1 MSDIELT
8 LISSLFNDL
17 FPVHRSIAGPG
28 LRKSLNILSDKFD
41 LDIVEYP
48 SRLDC
53 FGWVTPDEW
62 NPRQAWIKDS
72 KGNYIVNYEHSNL
85 HLVSHSIPIDLQI
98 DGLSL
103 RNYLHFSSL
112 HPDLIPYV
120 TAYYSPTWGF
130 CLTQDQY
137 SNIQDNEEYHVYI
150 DASSYPGS
158 MTGLVS
164 KLESTNQR
172 NTKSYLISSYLC
184 HPSLANDNLSGPILA
199 CLLWQRLRTIPNLKN
214 NWYLQISPE
223 TIGALAWLKSN
234 EQISKDLKGA
244 FVCTTCA
251 GPGRLGYKD
260 SFDTSSTI
268 SEAAHLAFRD
278 LDIDPKYYPFVPD
291 GSDERQFSSPAYR
304 IPCIT
309 ITKDKYYE
317 YEYYHTSGDNLNY
330 VSAEALLESLEV
342 YWRIVLMLE
351 DNTKFLRKSLSGET
365 RLGPHGLY
373 PQVSGHVNQNTI
385 DQQLSAL
392 AWVDWSGDGT
402 KDLISLAKLS
412 GLPFDQLKI
421 ACDKLI
427 KAGIGESNA
436 N

>member
-1 MSDIELT
+1 MSKSEVKIVY
-8 LISSLFNDL
+8 SLFNDM
-17 FPVHRSIAGPG
+17 FQIHRSIAGPG
-28 LRKSLNILSDKFD
+28 LRKSLTILSDKFD

-53 FGWVTPDEW
+53 FGWVIPDEW

-72 KGNYIVNYEHSNL
+72 NGNDLVNYMHSNL
-85 HLVSHSIPIDLQI
+85 HLVSHSTSIDIQI
-98 DGLSL
+98 DGLNL
-103 RNYLHFSSL
+103 KKHLHASNS

-130 CLTQDQY
+130 CLTTDKL
-137 SNIQDNEEYHVYI
+137 SNIHDEETYHVYI
-150 DASSYPGS
+150 DAKSSPGS
-158 MTGLVS
+158 MTGVVS
-164 KLESTNQR
+164 KLESMNQS
-172 NTKSYLISSYLC
+172 NAKSYLISSYLC

-223 TIGALAWLKSN
+223 TIGALAWLKCN

-251 GPGRLGYKD
+251 GPGRLGFKD
-260 SFDTSSTI
+260 SFDTSCTLSQ
-268 SEAAHLAFRD
+268 AAHLAFRD
-278 LDIDPKYYPFVPD
+278 LDIDPKYYPFIPD
-291 GSDERQFSSPAYR
+291 GSDERQFSSPAFR

-330 VSAEALLESLEV
+330 VSAEGLLESLEV
-342 YWRIVLMLE
+342 YWKIALMLE
-351 DNTKFLRKSLSGET
+351 NNVKFLRKSLFGET

-373 PQVSGHVNQNTI
+373 PQVSGHVNQNAF
-385 DQQLSAL
+385 DKQLSAL
-392 AWVDWSGDGT
+392 SWVDWAGDGT
-402 KDLISLAKLS
+402 KDLISLARLS
-412 GLPFDQLKI
+412 GLSFDLLKE
-421 ACDKLI
+421 ACDKL
-427 KAGIGESNA
+427 KNASIGDFLET
-436 N
+436 